1 VSARILIVDDE
12 PFNVDYLEQELE
24 SLGFVTETAD
34 DGLDALE
41 RVAAAPPDLVLLDV
55 MMPRM
60 DGISALRALKGDP
73 ETRLIPVV
81 LMTALNAV
89 EDRVRGIEA
98 GADDFLSKPVDDRE
112 LLARIRTALSQKRAI
127 DETVAELQSTSA
139 QLERHGSRERD
150 VAVLVADWRPRD
162 ANVPE
167 PAVGFVARRHRA
179 AAVARIR
186 AAGGAPSERETGRL
200 VAAFEGADAHTRAR
214 AAVKVALAVVDEE
227 APAGVIAS
235 LGVTTGR
242 ARVGPVRIADAGEPR
257 WVYDVDGRPVA
268 RASELA
274 RGATATGVLVAEDV
288 ARLVADRFALQ
299 PAGDGTFRV
308 LDEPDGD
315 ARLLR
320 PPAGRP
326 IRTILVTDVVGST
339 RILERLGDEEW
350 SRLASEHERATTA
363 ELARFGG
370 DLINTTGDGYIASF
384 ESAAAAVRCAL
395 AVMERLAAHG
405 LRLRAGVHAG
415 ELATGTG
422 RATGIALN
430 AASRIAA
437 RANPAEVLVSATAR
451 DLAAGSGLA
460 FSDRGEHVLEGIA
473 EPRRLF
479 AAAEQRGAAAPPV
492 SEPSAAAAFPARL
505 TAREVDV
512 LRLVAVGLSD
522 AEAAERLFVS
532 VRTVHAHLRSIYRK
546 AGVHSRAAAGRFAEE
561 NGLL

>member
-1 VSARILIVDDE
+1 LTDAPRILIVDDE

-24 SLGFVTETAD
+24 SLGFLTETAA
-34 DGLDALE
+34 DGLEALE

-60 DGISALRALKGDP
+60 DGISALRALKRDP

-81 LMTALNAV
+81 LMTALTAV
-89 EDRVRGIEA
+89 EDRVLGIEA

-112 LLARIRTALSQKRAI
+112 LLARIRTALSQKRAV

-139 QLERHGSRERD
+139 QLERHGSSERE
-150 VAVLVADWRPRD
+150 VAVLVADWRLRD
-162 ANVPE
+162 AEVPG

-179 AAVARIR
+179 AAAARIR
-186 AAGGAPSERETGRL
+186 AAGGAPSERETQRL
-200 VAAFEGADAHTRAR
+200 VAAFEGADAPG
-214 AAVKVALAVVDEE
+214 AAVDAALAVVAED
-227 APAGVIAS
+227 APDGVIAS
-235 LGVTTGR
+235 LGVTAGR
-242 ARVGPVRIADAGEPR
+242 ARIGSVRTAEG
-257 WVYDVDGRPVA
+257 WVYDIEGRPVT
-268 RASELA
+268 RACELA
-274 RGATATGVLVAEDV
+274 RGATATGVVVAEDV

-299 PAGDGTFRV
+299 PAADGAFRV
-308 LDEPDGD
+308 VTEADPD
-315 ARLLR
+315 ASTLR
-320 PPAGRP
+320 PPPERR

-339 RILERLGDEEW
+339 RILERLGDEAW
-350 SRLASEHERATTA
+350 SRLAAEHERATMA
-363 ELARFGG
+363 ELVRFGG
-370 DLINTTGDGYIASF
+370 ELINTTGDGYVASF
-384 ESAAAAVRCAL
+384 DSPATAVRCAL
-395 AVMERLAAHG
+395 AVMERLSAHG
-405 LRLRAGVHAG
+405 LRLRVGVHTG
-415 ELATGTG
+415 EVGTG
-422 RATGIALN
+422 RATGIALH

-437 RANPAEVLVSATAR
+437 RANPAEVLVSGIAR

-473 EPRRLF
+473 EPRRLY
-479 AAAEQRGAAAPPV
+479 AAAERRGAAAAPV
-492 SEPSAAAAFPARL
+492 AQPSAAAAFPAGL

-532 VRTVHAHLRSIYRK
+532 VRTVQAHLRSIYRK